1 MLTQIHLFSP
11 QAKLQWKRCAD
22 MPIKVTRMQ
31 VVAIGEKVYT
41 GGGLTETI
49 ENDTAVLMYDLTK
62 DEWSRLP
69 NHCVRL
75 FALCQFQGNLIT
87 VGGEPRTNRVYRYNE
102 ETQEWEEILTP
113 MPTARYCLSVL
124 TTATVIIACGGKKGT
139 ANERVEVYSSETSQW
154 YTADPLPRPCC
165 LMTSVTIGSNVFLL
179 GGIGV
184 NNEAIRSTFHADIA
198 MLIER
203 AVSPIQHPTT
213 TSVWKTL
220 PDTPLRWSA
229 AATLS
234 GSLLAVG
241 GTDDNGTVQPAVY
254 VFTPFTNKWVRIQ
267 SGDLPAARYVAT
279 AVQLP
284 NNRVMVVGG
293 EDKDNKTSTNFIGS
307 LAI

>member
-1 MLTQIHLFSP
+1 
-11 QAKLQWKRCAD
+11 
-22 MPIKVTRMQ
+22 MQ

-41 GGGLTETI
+41 GGGNTDPRKDKL
-49 ENDTAVLMYDLTK
+49 AVLMYDLVK
-62 DEWSRLP
+62 DEWGRLT
-69 NHCVRL
+69 NHCVGL
-75 FALCQFQGNLIT
+75 FALCQFQGNLIS
-87 VGGEPRTNRVYRYNE
+87 VGGVPKTNKVYHYNE
-102 ETQEWEEILTP
+102 ESQEWEKFLTP
-113 MPTARYCLSVL
+113 MPTARVGLSVL
-124 TTATVIIACGGKKGT
+124 TTATAIIACGGTTDIINNKPVPT
-139 ANERVEVYSSETSQW
+139 ATVEVYSSETSQW

-179 GGIGV
+179 GGAGV
-184 NNEAIRSTFHADIA
+184 DNQSIISPFHAVVA

-220 PDTPLRWSA
+220 PDTPLRMSA

-234 GSLLAVG
+234 GSLMAVG
-241 GTDDNGTVQPAVY
+241 GIDDNGTAQPAVH

-267 SGDLPAARYVAT
+267 SGDLPAARYLVT

-293 EDKDNKTSTNFIGS
+293 RDKDRNKTSTNFIGS

>member
-1 MLTQIHLFSP
+1 
-11 QAKLQWKRCAD
+11 
-22 MPIKVTRMQ
+22 MPIKAHSLQ

-41 GGGLTETI
+41 GGGAKETK
-49 ENDTAVLMYDLTK
+49 EDSTAVLMYDLAK
-62 DEWSRLP
+62 DEWGRLP
-69 NHCVRL
+69 NHCVVL
-75 FALCQFQGNLIT
+75 FALGEFQGNLIS
-87 VGGEPRTNRVYRYNE
+87 VGGSPRNNKVYRYNE
-102 ETQEWEEILTP
+102 ESQKWEEFLTP

-124 TTATVIIACGGKKGT
+124 TTATAIIACGGKTGA
-139 ANERVEVYSSETSQW
+139 ANNKPAPVAKVEVYSSQTSQW
-154 YTADPLPRPCC
+154 YTADPLPRPCWT
-165 LMTSVTIGSNVFLL
+165 MTSVIISSNVFLL
-179 GGIGV
+179 GGGGV
-184 NNEAIRSTFHADIA
+184 NNQSIGSPFHADIA

-220 PDTPLRWSA
+220 PDTPLLMSA
-229 AATLS
+229 AATLC

-241 GTDDNGTVQPAVY
+241 GIHENRTVQSAVR

-267 SGDLPAARYVAT
+267 SGDLPAARYGGT

-293 EDKDNKTSTNFIGS
+293 ADKDNKTSTNFIGS